1 MAVKFDPALIPVS
14 PDLSLER
21 SLIRSGVETLA
32 GLDEAGRG
40 AWAGPVTAAAVIL
53 DPALPIEQLLAGVR
67 DSKQLRPEQRWH
79 LEPVIKQTACA
90 WGVGFA
96 SNEEIDKI
104 GILPATRLAMTRALQ
119 AIQTPPQ
126 HILIDALLLPEIVI
140 PQTALVKGDQRS
152 LSIAAASILAKTAR
166 DRFMQELATH
176 EDRFRFEN
184 NKGYG
189 TRAHQAALAVHGPC
203 PSHRFSY
210 APVKATIIMKRAV
223 DNLPPSVNI

>member
-1 MAVKFDPALIPVS
+1 MAVKFDSTLVPAN
-14 PDLSLER
+14 PDLSLEN
-21 SLIRSGVETLA
+21 SLFMAGINLIA

-40 AWAGPVTAAAVIL
+40 AWAGPVTAAAVAL
-53 DPALPIEQLLAGVR
+53 DLANPVDPLMNKVR
-67 DSKQLRPEQRWH
+67 DSKQLPAEQRWR
-79 LEPVIKQTACA
+79 LEPVIKRAA
-90 WGVGFA
+90 FSWGVGFA
-96 SNEEIDKI
+96 SNEEIDLI

-126 HILIDALLLPEIVI
+126 QILIDALLLPEIDI
-140 PQTALVKGDQRS
+140 PQTALIKGDQRS

-210 APVKATIIMKRAV
+210 APVKATIK
-223 DNLPPSVNI
+223 